1 MNFELIPVL
10 SGILIG
16 TVLSLSSS
24 RRSLA
29 IGSVLSV
36 LCGSLATFM
45 SGEYELSWGYF
56 LIDIAQS
63 LGVAFAALVVVRLL
77 RRGRTVS

>member
-16 TVLSLSSS
+16 TVVSLSSS

-29 IGSVLSV
+29 IGSALTV

-56 LIDIAQS
+56 LVDIAQA
-63 LGVAFAALVVVRLL
+63 LGTALAALVVVRLL
-77 RRGRTVS
+77 RIRRTVS